1 MDLFLNELKKFV
13 SLKISNIVNIKIYNL
28 GEQEVFGDLSNILR
42 V

>member
-28 GEQEVFGDLSNILR
+28 GEQEVFGDLSNI
-42 V
+42 